1 MTAAAILL
9 AAGESERM
17 GSPKPLLAW
26 GRETLVEY
34 QVRQLREAGC
44 DPVIVVLGH
53 RSGQIAPLVRDAAV
67 VVNNAYREGR
77 ASSLS
82 LGAAAVPRSASAVVI
97 LGVDQPRPA
106 SLTADLLLEHSRAGA
121 TITIPTC
128 GGKRGHPVVV
138 ASTLLP
144 ELLTATEAEMG
155 LRGVLARHR
164 GATREVPCDSPIVLL
179 DINTPQ
185 EYEDA
190 KRRFA

>member
-1 MTAAAILL
+1 MAAAAILL

-44 DPVIVVLGH
+44 DPVVVVLGH
-53 RSGQIAPLVRDAAV
+53 RTGQIAPLVRDAAV

-77 ASSLS
+77 ASSLR

-106 SLTADLLLEHSRAGA
+106 SLTGRLLLEHSRAGA
-121 TITIPTC
+121 PVTVPTY

-138 ASTLLP
+138 APALLP
-144 ELLTATEAEMG
+144 ELLAASEARMG
-155 LRGVLARHR
+155 LRGVLARYR
-164 GATREVPCDSPIVLL
+164 AATHQVPCDSPAVLL